1 MKLKIEATI
10 CILYENHVIRLQLNT
25 EVIIVYD
32 DGNGNG
38 TWRFHMCYN

>member
-10 CILYENHVIRLQLNT
+10 CILYENHVIRLQLSA

-32 DGNGNG
+32 DDNG
-38 TWRFHMCYN
+38 TWRFDIYYN

>member
-10 CILYENHVIRLQLNT
+10 CILYENHVIRLKLSA

-32 DGNGNG
+32 DDNDA
-38 TWRFHMCYN
+38 WRFHICYN